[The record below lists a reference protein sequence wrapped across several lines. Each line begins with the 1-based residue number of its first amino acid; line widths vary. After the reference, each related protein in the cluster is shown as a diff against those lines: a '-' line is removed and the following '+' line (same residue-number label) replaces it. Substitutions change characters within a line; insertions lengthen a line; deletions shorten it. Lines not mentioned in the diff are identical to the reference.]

1 MYSDCFHDPHGE
13 SPEENTGAAGEK
25 SDDVVVS
32 AGGDCAET
40 ETKKGR
46 YTLDEITDHGQSR
59 CRDLVRPCDIKGIL
73 HSHTRWT
80 DGAHSLESMVDTAR
94 EIGLEYLGI
103 SDHYRSELHPDGMD
117 LKAAEIQREE
127 IDRLRGIH
135 DDFDILQ
142 GVEVDVDG
150 EGNLLVDEKHLDM
163 FDFVIVSFPEN
174 GGYQPAEFIPRAV
187 KVASHPKV
195 TILGNPVGDLMLR
208 GCAAMLEMEAVL
220 EAAAEH
226 GTAVELN
233 ANPNS
238 HKLEWTCCRMAQE
251 KGVYLVISP
260 NAHRAARLVDY
271 RHGAELAHDAGLN
284 CGSIINTMCA
294 GRLRHH
300 LEHGF
305 RNGNGR
311 S

>member
-1 MYSDCFHDPHGE
+1 MYSDCFHNPSSDDPE
-13 SPEENTGAAGEK
+13 QRPDVASDEIDETIDSAAG
-25 SDDVVVS
+25 
-32 AGGDCAET
+32 ACAET
-40 ETKKGR
+40 VTDKKGR

-59 CRDLVRPCDIKGIL
+59 CNDLVRPCDIKGIL

-103 SDHYRSELHPDGMD
+103 SDHFKSELHAEGLDV
-117 LKAAEIQREE
+117 KAAEIQREE
-127 IDRLRGIH
+127 IDRLREKY

-142 GVEVDVDG
+142 GIEVDADG
-150 EGNLLVDEKHLDM
+150 AGNLLVDEDHLDM
-163 FDFVIVSFPEN
+163 FEFVIVSFPEN
-174 GGYQPAEFIPRAV
+174 GGYQPADFVPRVV
-187 KVASHPKV
+187 KVAKHPKV

-208 GCAAMLEMEAVL
+208 GCEAMFQMEAVL

-251 KGVYLVISP
+251 KGVHLVISP

-294 GRLRHH
+294 DRLRHH
-300 LEHGF
+300 IEHGF
-305 RNGNGR
+305 KNGR